1 MAIINDLTYE
11 QALEYPEPKE
21 ILVDESGIYVLTEE
35 DMTHRSN
42 LVPQEVEAYQA
53 KLALLEAGLLQDAI
67 DYTNTSENEELKIR
81 FEGGKF
87 RRDSAY
93 IAAYA
98 ASRGL
103 SEAQID
109 ELFIRAA
116 HK

>member
-1 MAIINDLTYE
+1 MAIINNLTYE
-11 QALEYPEPKE
+11 QALEYPEPRD

-35 DMTHRSN
+35 HMSPRPNS
-42 LVPQEVEAYQA
+42 VPQEVEAYQA

-67 DYTNTSENEELKIR
+67 DYANSSEDEELKIR

-98 ASRGL
+98 SSRGL
-103 SEAQID
+103 TEEQID

-116 HK
+116 QK